1 MNTCQDNFS
10 LLPAVKGT
18 RHVPC
23 VASPSPRSLLPLG
36 AAAFPSLCQSLLAAG
51 LSRIPSHGCLLRH
64 PLKCE
69 KSYISG
75 SQTGGME
82 GSQGSSRCPSVP
94 LLHVQVAQALL
105 YSVPAGGN
113 AVALQSIKIKQQKH
127 PSYKC
132 HFTSYKE
139 NATEFLS
146 FPHIR

>member
-1 MNTCQDNFS
+1 MGLKPGAWKAARAVADVPLS
-10 LLPAVKGT
+10 L
-18 RHVPC
+18 
-23 VASPSPRSLLPLG
+23 
-36 AAAFPSLCQSLLAAG
+36 
-51 LSRIPSHGCLLRH
+51 
-64 PLKCE
+64 
-69 KSYISG
+69 
-75 SQTGGME
+75 
-82 GSQGSSRCPSVP
+82 